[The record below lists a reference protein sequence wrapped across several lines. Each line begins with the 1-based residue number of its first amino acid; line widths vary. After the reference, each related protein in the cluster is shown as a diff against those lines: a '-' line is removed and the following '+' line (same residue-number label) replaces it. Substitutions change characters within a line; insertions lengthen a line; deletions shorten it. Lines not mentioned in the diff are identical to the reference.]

1 MLWVHRGQYWLVE
14 LSQYTAVLVG
24 TWSEQGISGCQ
35 CDMLSENI
43 WFIWCKPSHY
53 SIFGEGKS
61 ADGQM
66 DKQTD
71 RQNFLSKTRPL
82 PYIDLL
88 NLRFGG
94 APSSLVLERLSTEQ
108 AHFLLF
114 TKLSHLIFARTGS
127 TRLGTVHQCCA

>member
-1 MLWVHRGQYWLVE
+1 
-14 LSQYTAVLVG
+14 
-24 TWSEQGISGCQ
+24 
-35 CDMLSENI
+35 MLSENI

-108 AHFLLF
+108 AHFLLPESLLF
-114 TKLSHLIFARTGS
+114 TKLSHLIFARAGNARFNKVRHSAPMLCISIHSFTDM
-127 TRLGTVHQCCA
+127 

>member
-1 MLWVHRGQYWLVE
+1 MVLGQNR
-14 LSQYTAVLVG
+14 TVLVASVICFQKIYG
-24 TWSEQGISGCQ
+24 LQSVNHQIIQYLEKEKVMT
-35 CDMLSENI
+35 DR
-43 WFIWCKPSHY
+43 
-53 SIFGEGKS
+53 
-61 ADGQM
+61 
-66 DKQTD
+66 QTN